1 MATNEL
7 QPLDLN
13 EAEEVLETKPNEVKA
28 KLREEPEVR
37 RLAEQIDYKNQLALL
52 EYGKETANE
61 ISSFSGK
68 VLSTIKSSSMEES
81 SQLLKQL
88 GKIMDKFDAKDF
100 VEDKGFFSKL
110 FKRGQKIVDK
120 LFQKYETMGSE
131 IDKVYVEITKYE
143 TEMKHS
149 TTKLEQLYEQ
159 NYQYYMELEKYIV
172 AGEVKVEELK
182 QELKVL
188 EERASSGNQLAAM
201 ELQTL
206 KNAVELMEQRLY
218 DLEMAKQV
226 SYQSAPQIRMLQRG
240 NTKLI
245 GKINS
250 AFITTIPIFKNGLIN
265 AIAAKRQNLVAESM
279 NELDKRTNELLIRN
293 AENISQQSVKIAK
306 MSGTPSVKVE
316 TMEQTW
322 NIIMKGMQETKA
334 IEEENKRLREEGLVR
349 LEQFQEN
356 FKALEHKM

>member
-7 QPLDLN
+7 QPLDVN

-81 SQLLKQL
+81 SQLLKRL

-149 TTKLEQLYEQ
+149 TTTLEQLYEQ

-206 KNAVELMEQRLY
+206 KNAVELMGGDYMIQKWQNKYLIN
-218 DLEMAKQV
+218 LLLKSV
-226 SYQSAPQIRMLQRG
+226 SLRRG

-265 AIAAKRQNLVAESM
+265 AIMTKRQNLVAESM

-306 MSGTPSVKVE
+306 MSGAPSVKVE

-334 IEEENKRLREEGLVR
+334 IEEENKRLREEGFVR

-356 FKALEHKM
+356 FKALEHRM

>member
-61 ISSFSGK
+61 ISPFSGK

-131 IDKVYVEITKYE
+131 IDKVYVEIAKYE

-149 TTKLEQLYEQ
+149 TTTLEQLYEQ

-206 KNAVELMEQRLY
+206 KNAVELIEQRLY

-279 NELDKRTNELLIRN
+279 NELDKRTNELLVRN

-306 MSGTPSVKVE
+306 MSGAPSVKVE